1 MAERVNRSSKATSV
15 PGRRRLSAEA
25 RKSSILKA
33 ARLEFTDTGDMNGT
47 TVKAIAERAGISEAV
62 IYRHFESKEQLFYEA
77 VVEPLRVAVDELVAA
92 AEVVDIDEPLSP
104 QRQLQTMNSLYRHLV
119 STLEEVLPLL
129 GLVLF
134 GDPEVARRFYRKH
147 FAVAMDRLAEA
158 WRDVEDRYG
167 YEFES
172 PEISARVVM
181 GTALVLALEGRHN
194 TKFARN
200 RTLSAVSE
208 GTVKG
213 FFPAIEPAQRRR
225 SAGSPGSRGPTAVPF
240 SEA

>member
-1 MAERVNRSSKATSV
+1 MVERAKRPSKPVGA

-33 ARLEFTDTGDMNGT
+33 ARLEFADTGDMSGT

-104 QRQLQTMNSLYRHLV
+104 QRQLETMTSLYRHLV

-134 GDPEVARRFYRKH
+134 GDPEVARTFHRGH
-147 FAVAMDRLAEA
+147 FAAAMDRLAEA
-158 WRDVEDRYG
+158 WGKVGDRYG
-167 YEFES
+167 HALES

-181 GTALVLALEGRHN
+181 GTALLLSLESRHS
-194 TKFARN
+194 TRFRGN
-200 RTLSAVSE
+200 RVVAAVAE

-213 FFPAIEPAQRRR
+213 FFPAIEPEAR
-225 SAGSPGSRGPTAVPF
+225 RGPQDGAGAPDVAVLPVP
-240 SEA
+240 EA